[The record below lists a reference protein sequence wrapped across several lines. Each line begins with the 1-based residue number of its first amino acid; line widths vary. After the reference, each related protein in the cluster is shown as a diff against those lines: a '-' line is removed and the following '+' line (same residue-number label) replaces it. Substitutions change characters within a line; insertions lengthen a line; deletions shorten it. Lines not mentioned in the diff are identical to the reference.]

1 MRDHVDR
8 TWMCLTCGYAMD
20 RAAPMGG
27 RRAVPEEG
35 DLSICINCAA
45 PYTREGNAWRAMTK
59 QEVIDLP
66 PKLRSDLALAM
77 LASRKV
83 RLERG
88 TDLSKRDGRA

>member
-45 PYTREGNAWRAMTK
+45 PYTREGNAWRA
-59 QEVIDLP
+59 IDLP
-66 PKLRSDLALAM
+66 PKLRRDLALAM
-77 LASRKV
+77 IASRKV
-83 RLERG
+83 RFERG